1 MKKLSKSFFVG
12 IVLLVLF
19 AVFTA
24 IVKFVDVSN
33 IGPLDSS
40 VGLAHLN
47 KAAFNFFGVSNV
59 WYYIT
64 EILGILA
71 LLVAAAF
78 AILGFVQLIKN
89 KSIKSIDYKLLILAV
104 FYVLVA
110 LIYFV
115 FEFAIINY
123 RPILVEGVL
132 EASYPSSHTMLTV
145 FILGSAMIL
154 YRSLFADKKILR
166 FVLDVISFSIMGFVV
181 IGRLLAGMHW
191 LTDIIAGL
199 LVSVSLIFIYYAVIK
214 FVEFKIY
221 VKQQEKEKEKDS

>member
-1 MKKLSKSFFVG
+1 MKKLSKSFIVG